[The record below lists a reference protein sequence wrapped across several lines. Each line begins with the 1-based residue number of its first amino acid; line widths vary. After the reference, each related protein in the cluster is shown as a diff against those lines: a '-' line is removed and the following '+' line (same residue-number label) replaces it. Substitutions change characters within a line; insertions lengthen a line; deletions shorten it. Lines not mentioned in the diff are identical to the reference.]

1 MSACGAQSGRS
12 SSTRSTWFFTFLG
25 KVTAP
30 AIIAYKPAF
39 LGFMDGLT
47 VTDLN
52 DFNGP
57 AQTTNLG
64 VRSSNLFGRAIQNK
78 TTNISVLDLSTC
90 SGGLQDILA
99 ANNPDGVIVDFNG
112 IEDRSDVAL
121 PGIDVGRVASFAGG
135 VAKDEAAVR
144 AAITLP
150 WSNGQTEGQITVSSS
165 SNVRCT
171 AAAKST
177 FFRPD

>member
-1 MSACGAQSGRS
+1 MAEMGCGPDQARGIRDE
-12 SSTRSTWFFTFLG
+12 RLHPF
-25 KVTAP
+25 P
-30 AIIAYKPAF
+30 AAEGQKSP
-39 LGFMDGLT
+39 
-47 VTDLN
+47 DLSP
-52 DFNGP
+52 DLHPGP
-57 AQTTNLG
+57 NCPKKITCFQA
-64 VRSSNLFGRAIQNK
+64 VRSQLLISSGAPFAYK

-99 ANNPDGVIVDFNG
+99 ANNPDGFIVDFDG